1 MYIALD
7 TILSALHI
15 LSYLTFTTTYE
26 AGNITM
32 PIFIEEEMR
41 HKGVKYLSR
50 WQNQDTNL
58 EILAPQSTF
67 VTTMHVIPPVPVHAI
82 FF

>member
-1 MYIALD
+1 MHLALD
-7 TILSALHI
+7 TILSASHI

-32 PIFIEEEMR
+32 PIFVEEEMR
-41 HKGVKYLSR
+41 HKEVKYLSR
-50 WQNQDTNL
+50 WQSQETNL
-58 EILAPQSTF
+58 ESLAPQSTF
-67 VTTMHVIPPVPVHAI
+67 VTIMHVIPPLPVHAI